1 MLSSQLQVY
10 VLLSS
15 HFVAGYR
22 HIVSVHVV
30 LRKLHVLYL
39 IPYEKL
45 TFPFFVKKTLK
56 ESLNAPEFV
65 MTDFAKFGRPEQ
77 CNMAMI
83 ALHAY
88 KKKHGSLPKPWCKV
102 CSHSIPT

>member
-1 MLSSQLQVY
+1 M
-10 VLLSS
+10 
-15 HFVAGYR
+15 
-22 HIVSVHVV
+22 
-30 LRKLHVLYL
+30 
-39 IPYEKL
+39 
-45 TFPFFVKKTLK
+45 KKTLK

-102 CSHSIPT
+102 CSQCACLPSLYSNSKNLNTPVVMNVF